1 MKTFFLILFTI
12 ALVIATVWA
21 VSFMVKE
28 YQIQKR
34 DEQMKRAR
42 NLQFYKLVKNVE
54 DDGLD
59 LDFDKYKYMGENK
72 DDINN

>member
-1 MKTFFLILFTI
+1 MKIFFLIIFTI
-12 ALVIATVWA
+12 ALVIATVRA

-54 DDGLD
+54 DDGLS
-59 LDFDKYKYMGENK
+59 LEYTKYKHMGDKK
-72 DDINN
+72 DDTNN

>member
-1 MKTFFLILFTI
+1 MKLFFVIIFTI

-72 DDINN
+72 DDTNN